1 MAFAAIKGKIFKK
14 NLRANTERLKRK
26 QRRLVQ
32 LYWVFMPSGKPSQI

>member
-1 MAFAAIKGKIFKK
+1 MDFAAMIKGKGFKK

-32 LYWVFMPSGKPSQI
+32 LY